1 MLITARE
8 VRLKIGDIEAEAH
21 TPEEVQ
27 KLIDQALEIQR
38 PQCLQNHPETVN

>member
-27 KLIDQALEIQR
+27 KLIDQALEIQDR
-38 PQCLQNHPETVN
+38 NASKIIQEP